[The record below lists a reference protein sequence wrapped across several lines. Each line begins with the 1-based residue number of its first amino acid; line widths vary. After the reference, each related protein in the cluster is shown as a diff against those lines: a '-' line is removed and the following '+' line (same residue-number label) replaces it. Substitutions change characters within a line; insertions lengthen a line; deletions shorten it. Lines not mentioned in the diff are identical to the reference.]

1 MSDIVPVKDML
12 DEPRLHSLERWTLG
26 IGAVLSL
33 VAFCFGRQAGLSVSI
48 GAALV
53 SLNAFAM
60 RRVGERLWAAY
71 RGAGS
76 NVRVMRPLLLFNL
89 KMVGLVAAVY
99 LVVTYLHVNGI
110 GLVVGLSAFP
120 LAAVAVALTW
130 VAPLGDAPS
139 EDLNG

>member
-1 MSDIVPVKDML
+1 MSDGVPAMAL
-12 DEPRLHSLERWTLG
+12 EETRLHLLERWTLG
-26 IGAVLSL
+26 VGAVLSL
-33 VAFCFGRQAGLSVSI
+33 VAFCFGRHAGLSVSI

-71 RGAGS
+71 RSAGS
-76 NVRVMRPLLLFNL
+76 NVRVMRPLVLFNL
-89 KMVGLVAAVY
+89 KLVGLVAAVY
-99 LVVTYLHVNGI
+99 LVITYLHVSGI

-130 VAPLGDAPS
+130 VAPAAGAPA
-139 EDLNG
+139 EDFNG

>member
-1 MSDIVPVKDML
+1 MSDAP
-12 DEPRLHSLERWTLG
+12 ETRLHLLERWTLG
-26 IGAVLSL
+26 LGAVLSL
-33 VAFCFGRQAGLSVSI
+33 VAFCFGRHAGLSVAI

-53 SLNAFAM
+53 SLNTFAM
-60 RRVGERLWAAY
+60 RRIGERLWAAY
-71 RGAGS
+71 RSAGS

-89 KMVGLVAAVY
+89 KMVGLIAAVY
-99 LVVTYLHVNGI
+99 LVVTYLHVSGI

-130 VAPLGDAPS
+130 VAPVGHAPS